1 MFRDDCSYDQI
12 GRLPSIVK
20 CAFADISE
28 SRDAIILT
36 TEPAWAVVGGIAIS
50 PKQLIYVEGNT
61 KADMTALA
69 EACEGEVVYGI
80 GGGLAIDTAKYVAAT
95 NGLPL
100 VALPTI
106 LSTDAFLTDATG
118 VREKGCVR
126 YLASKAPDT
135 VVIDMDILCKA
146 PAAMRASGAADVLS
160 IATAMWDW
168 QEAEK
173 MGENPPEHR
182 ITPQIIDIGSTL
194 LQTLLDNA
202 REIGRGTPTGL
213 KLLLDLLCMEVQLC
227 HLCGHSRVEEGSE
240 HYFVYAIENR
250 LTPAKET
257 GTGSAHG
264 NGSVVLH
271 GELVGLGILLMSV
284 LQSQPWTQYRH
295 ALECLQI
302 NYRPSVVS
310 TDAIAETLINL
321 SDYVAKHQLRSLL
334 RQRCELRPIS
344 PNEPYKQYWIKT
356 RDYGTEKQSDTIRYP
371 NLGTARAIHR
381 N

>member
-1 MFRDDCSYDQI
+1 MFRDDCSYDKI
-12 GRLPSIVK
+12 GQLPSIVR
-20 CAFADISE
+20 CGFADISE
-28 SRDAIILT
+28 GRDAIILT
-36 TEPAWAVVGGIAIS
+36 TEPAWAVVSGIAVN
-50 PKQLIYVEGNT
+50 PKQFIYVEGNT
-61 KADMTALA
+61 EAYMTALA

-80 GGGLAIDTAKYVAAT
+80 GGGLAIDTAKYVAAA

-118 VREKGCVR
+118 VRENGCVR
-126 YLASKAPDT
+126 YLSSKAPDT
-135 VVIDMDILCKA
+135 VIVDMDVLCNA

-173 MGENPPEHR
+173 MGENPSGQQ
-182 ITPQIIDIGSTL
+182 ITPQTIDIGSTI

-240 HYFVYAIENR
+240 HYFVYAIENH
-250 LTPAKET
+250 LTSTKQT
-257 GTGSAHG
+257 GVENAHG
-264 NGSVVLH
+264 NGRTVLH
-271 GELVGLGILLMSV
+271 GELVGLGVLLMAA

-302 NYRPSVVS
+302 NYRPSAVS

-321 SDYVAKHQLRSLL
+321 SDYVSQHQLPYTIATTL
-334 RQRCELRPIS
+334 RIT
-344 PNEPYKQYWIKT
+344 PNIAERTMQT
-356 RDYGTEKQSDTIRYP
+356 VL
-371 NLGTARAIHR
+371 N
-381 N
+381 

>member
-1 MFRDDCSYDQI
+1 MLRDDCSYDKI
-12 GRLPSIVK
+12 GRLPSIVR
-20 CAFADISE
+20 CAFADINDR
-28 SRDAIILT
+28 RDAIIFT
-36 TEPAWAVVGGIAIS
+36 TKPAWAVVGGIAVN

-61 KADMTALA
+61 KTYITALA

-80 GGGLAIDTAKYVAAT
+80 GGGLAIDTAKYVAAV

-106 LSTDAFLTDATG
+106 LSTDAFLTDVTG
-118 VREKGCVR
+118 VREGGCVR
-126 YLASKAPDT
+126 YLSSKAPDT
-135 VVIDMDILCKA
+135 VIVDMDILCNA
-146 PAAMRASGAADVLS
+146 PAEMRASGAADVLS

-173 MGENPPEHR
+173 MGENLPGQQ
-182 ITPQIIDIGSTL
+182 ITPQTIDIGSTL

-202 REIGRGTPTGL
+202 REIGHGTPTGL

-240 HYFVYAIENR
+240 HYFVYAIENH
-250 LTPAKET
+250 LTSAKET
-257 GTGSAHG
+257 GTENAHG
-264 NGSVVLH
+264 NRGTVLH
-271 GELVGLGILLMSV
+271 GELVGLGILLMAA

-321 SDYVAKHQLRSLL
+321 SDYVAHHQLPYTIATTL
-334 RQRCELRPIS
+334 RITPDIAER
-344 PNEPYKQYWIKT
+344 
-356 RDYGTEKQSDTIRYP
+356 TIQTV
-371 NLGTARAIHR
+371 LD
-381 N
+381 

>member
-1 MFRDDCSYDQI
+1 MLRDDCSYDQI
-12 GRLPSIVK
+12 GRLPSIVR
-20 CAFADISE
+20 CPFADISE

-36 TEPAWAVVGGIAIS
+36 TKPAWAVVGGIAIN

-61 KADMTALA
+61 KAYMAALA
-69 EACEGEVVYGI
+69 EVCEGEVVYGI

-95 NGLPL
+95 NALPL

-118 VREKGCVR
+118 VRENGCVR
-126 YLASKAPDT
+126 YLSSKAPDT
-135 VVIDMDILCKA
+135 VIVDMDILCNA

-173 MGENPPEHR
+173 MGENPPEQQ
-182 ITPQIIDIGSTL
+182 ITPQIIDMGSTL

-240 HYFVYAIENR
+240 HYFVYAIENH
-250 LTPAKET
+250 LTSAEET
-257 GTGSAHG
+257 DSGNTHENGSA
-264 NGSVVLH
+264 VLH
-271 GELVGLGILLMSV
+271 GELVGLGILLMAA

-302 NYRPSVVS
+302 NYRPSVIS
-310 TDAIAETLINL
+310 TKAMAETLINL
-321 SDYVAKHQLRSLL
+321 SDYVAHHQLPFTIATTL
-334 RQRCELRPIS
+334 RITPDIAER
-344 PNEPYKQYWIKT
+344 
-356 RDYGTEKQSDTIRYP
+356 TIQTI
-371 NLGTARAIHR
+371 LD
-381 N
+381 

>member
-1 MFRDDCSYDQI
+1 MLRDDCSYDQI

-20 CAFADISE
+20 CTFADINE
-28 SRDAIILT
+28 KRDAVVLT
-36 TEPAWAVVGGIAIS
+36 TEPAWAVVTGIAID
-50 PKQLIYVEGNT
+50 PKQLVYIEGNT
-61 KADMTALA
+61 KAYMTALA

-118 VREKGCVR
+118 VRENGCVN
-126 YLASKAPDT
+126 YLSSKAPDT
-135 VVIDMDILCKA
+135 VIIDMDILCDA
-146 PAAMRASGAADVLS
+146 PAGMRTSGAADVLS

-173 MGENPPEHR
+173 MGENPPGQQ
-182 ITPQIIDIGSTL
+182 ITPQAIDIGSTI

-202 REIGRGTPTGL
+202 REIGHGTPTGL

-240 HYFVYAIENR
+240 HYFVYAIEDH
-250 LTPAKET
+250 LTSAEET
-257 GTGSAHG
+257 RAENAHRGEG
-264 NGSVVLH
+264 NVLH
-271 GELVGLGILLMSV
+271 GELVGLGILLMAA
-284 LQSQPWTQYRH
+284 LQSQPWMQYRH

-302 NYRPSVVS
+302 NYRPSVIS

-321 SDYVAKHQLRSLL
+321 SDYVGQHQLPFTIATTL
-334 RQRCELRPIS
+334 RITPDIAER
-344 PNEPYKQYWIKT
+344 
-356 RDYGTEKQSDTIRYP
+356 TIQTV
-371 NLGTARAIHR
+371 LD
-381 N
+381 